1 MVLVQTSLFSGAAEQ
16 WADALHSWLG
26 ITDQHIH
33 IVHTSADCRFRA
45 RHPKF
50 VITSYNFLGKLKE
63 DIETRD
69 YRIVVVDESH
79 YIKDWKVCSGVM
91 SSICPFSTRLIVLMQ
106 RLLLWMTVW
115 ALQQIQAP
123 VCISCMTDGSM
134 NPVTGLSLQDAMFT
148 SLGVAFHG
156 ISSA

>member
-1 MVLVQTSLFSGAAEQ
+1 MVAEQ

-45 RHPKF
+45 LQPKF

-79 YIKDWKVCSGVM
+79 YIKDWKVHLPVSIHTPSFLVSISSHIHQVASCKYLIPTQSG
-91 SSICPFSTRLIVLMQ
+91 ICMAGIGS
-106 RLLLWMTVW
+106 LLLHSSCNGDSHKAGWSYKP
-115 ALQQIQAP
+115 IQNITLVDITSWVKPP
-123 VCISCMTDGSM
+123 V
-134 NPVTGLSLQDAMFT
+134 NWP
-148 SLGVAFHG
+148 
-156 ISSA
+156 

>member
-91 SSICPFSTRLIVLMQ
+91 SLRFAFVSLAHNSSRI
-106 RLLLWMTVW
+106 
-115 ALQQIQAP
+115 AL
-123 VCISCMTDGSM
+123 CSDC
-134 NPVTGLSLQDAMFT
+134 
-148 SLGVAFHG
+148 
-156 ISSA
+156 SSG

>member
-1 MVLVQTSLFSGAAEQ
+1 MPGGRTTVQAQVAFQLTNILHCVVPEQ

-33 IVHTSADCRFRA
+33 IVHTSSDCRFKA
-45 RHPKF
+45 RQPKF

-79 YIKDWKVCSGVM
+79 YIKDWKVGNED
-91 SSICPFSTRLIVLMQ
+91 L
-106 RLLLWMTVW
+106 
-115 ALQQIQAP
+115 A
-123 VCISCMTDGSM
+123 
-134 NPVTGLSLQDAMFT
+134 
-148 SLGVAFHG
+148 
-156 ISSA
+156 